1 MTANIRGR
9 TWQRGKTDTQCQ
21 WASQYVGAMSN
32 ISTKTSKSVSVI
44 VWHIYTVN
52 ELQLDK
58 EEQRVKFPEQTHE
71 KQAAVTANICWN

>member
-1 MTANIRGR
+1 MWTLG
-9 TWQRGKTDTQCQ
+9 GKHDEEKKLTHSVS

-44 VWHIYTVN
+44 VWHIYIVS

-58 EEQRVKFPEQTHE
+58 EEQRVKFPEQPHE
-71 KQAAVTANICWN
+71 KWVAMTANICWN